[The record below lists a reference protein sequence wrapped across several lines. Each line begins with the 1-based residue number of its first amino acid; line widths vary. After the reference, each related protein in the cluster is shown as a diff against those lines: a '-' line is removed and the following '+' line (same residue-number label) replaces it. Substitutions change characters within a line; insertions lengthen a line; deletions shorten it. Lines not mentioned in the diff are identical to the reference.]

1 MMSDQLLVQTIMTT
15 NTPVIGPDTTM
26 LSAAQAMVQSQT
38 RHLLVTDDSGE
49 LLGVV
54 SDRDVLKHLQQC
66 LADPAASAEAE
77 GALQQCPVE
86 EIMTC
91 PSFSVVPSTP
101 VDVAAAAFIFD
112 NADSV
117 PVLTE
122 YGKLVGVVTRERV
135 SRLYIEQEFERAM
148 APVG

>member
-1 MMSDQLLVQTIMTT
+1 MVSDRIAVQTIMTT
-15 NTPVIGPDTTM
+15 NTPTIRPETTI
-26 LSAAQAMVQSQT
+26 LAAARTLAQSQT
-38 RHLLVTDDSGE
+38 RLLLVTDESGE

-54 SDRDVLKHLQQC
+54 SDRDLLKRLEQC
-66 LADPAASAEAE
+66 LADAASAEVE
-77 GALQQCPVE
+77 GPLQPCPVE

-101 VDVAAAAFIFD
+101 VGMAAAAFIFD
-112 NADSV
+112 NVDCV

-135 SRLYIEQEFERAM
+135 SRVYIEEELEQAM
-148 APVG
+148 AQVG

>member
-1 MMSDQLLVQTIMTT
+1 MVSDRIAVQTIMTT
-15 NTPVIGPDTTM
+15 NTPTIRPETTI
-26 LSAAQAMVQSQT
+26 LAAARTLAQSQT
-38 RHLLVTDDSGE
+38 RLLLVTDESGE

-54 SDRDVLKHLQQC
+54 SDRDLLKRLEQS
-66 LADPAASAEAE
+66 LSDRAASAEAE

-101 VDVAAAAFIFD
+101 VGMAAAAFIFD
-112 NADSV
+112 NVDCV

-135 SRLYIEQEFERAM
+135 SRVYIEEEPEQAM
-148 APVG
+148 AQVG